1 MDGRDQFGVRDFGV
15 RGVFFRKCVKRSFI
29 CINVMLKE
37 MFRLQLTFHLTV
49 HDDQGYDITVAE
61 SRNAYNMKS

>member
-1 MDGRDQFGVRDFGV
+1 MAEISSEFGISELEEC
-15 RGVFFRKCVKRSFI
+15 FFRKCVKRSFI

-49 HDDQGYDITVAE
+49 HDDQGYDLTVAE